1 MHGKQVSHGDVYA
14 HNMMVNQQMA
24 LLFGDF
30 GAASNLAKLP
40 TSERDAM
47 QAIEVRALGCLLDDL
62 LPFADNDEDDALRV
76 QLRQLKAHCM
86 QPALSCRP
94 RFSDI
99 VKTLAALR

>member
-1 MHGKQVSHGDVYA
+1 
-14 HNMMVNQQMA
+14 MA
-24 LLFGDF
+24 RRKC
-30 GAASNLAKLP
+30 S
-40 TSERDAM
+40 SIR
-47 QAIEVRALGCLLDDL
+47 ISYLGCLLDDL